1 MRKFI
6 LCMLVLLSL
15 WGCMVGP
22 DYKRPSIDTPQSW
35 RVNDKNAKD
44 LVNTAWW
51 EQFDDPVL
59 NELISTS
66 LSGNK
71 DLKIAAARVEEFV
84 GQYIY
89 ARAPIFPQISAG
101 TSVGRSRAT
110 ARGPIPLPGNV
121 TNPAYQYEASLG
133 ASWEI
138 DFWGKIRRATEA
150 ARADLLRTEEAR
162 NVVILSL
169 VTSVAGA
176 YVHLRDLDSQLEIAN
191 STARTREEYYKI
203 FTLRFNAGYVS
214 DLELSQVKSQ
224 YELALV
230 TIPFIEKSI
239 TEQENALSVL
249 LGRNPGPIPRGK
261 TIDKLKMPAVP
272 AGLPSDLLDRRPDI
286 RLAEQELIGANA
298 RIGVAKAQYFPSI
311 SLTGAFGW
319 SSTQLSNLF
328 SGPARTWNWAAP
340 LTAPIFTG
348 GALTGQVISAE
359 AVQQQALFLY
369 QQSVQSAFRDV
380 EDALI
385 DQKRSRE
392 QLDAQGRQVEALR
405 TYARVARLR
414 YDNGYTSYI
423 DVLDADRSL
432 FDAELSYTETKGT
445 LFQALVN
452 VYKAM
457 GGGWVCEADKMTA
470 TGKE

>member
-1 MRKFI
+1 M
-6 LCMLVLLSL
+6 S
-15 WGCMVGP
+15 
-22 DYKRPSIDTPQSW
+22 
-35 RVNDKNAKD
+35 A
-44 LVNTAWW
+44 
-51 EQFDDPVL
+51 
-59 NELISTS
+59 
-66 LSGNK
+66 NK

-110 ARGPIPLPGNV
+110 ARGPIPLPSNV

-348 GALTGQVISAE
+348 GALTGQVLSAE

>member
-1 MRKFI
+1 M
-6 LCMLVLLSL
+6 
-15 WGCMVGP
+15 
-22 DYKRPSIDTPQSW
+22 
-35 RVNDKNAKD
+35 
-44 LVNTAWW
+44 NTAWW

-66 LSGNK
+66 LSANK

-110 ARGPIPLPGNV
+110 ARGPIPLPSNV

-138 DFWGKIRRATEA
+138 DFSGKIRRATEA

-286 RLAEQELIGANA
+286 RLAEQELIRANA

>member
-1 MRKFI
+1 M
-6 LCMLVLLSL
+6 
-15 WGCMVGP
+15 
-22 DYKRPSIDTPQSW
+22 
-35 RVNDKNAKD
+35 
-44 LVNTAWW
+44 
-51 EQFDDPVL
+51 
-59 NELISTS
+59 
-66 LSGNK
+66 
-71 DLKIAAARVEEFV
+71 
-84 GQYIY
+84 
-89 ARAPIFPQISAG
+89 
-101 TSVGRSRAT
+101 
-110 ARGPIPLPGNV
+110 
-121 TNPAYQYEASLG
+121 
-133 ASWEI
+133 
-138 DFWGKIRRATEA
+138 
-150 ARADLLRTEEAR
+150 
-162 NVVILSL
+162 
-169 VTSVAGA
+169 
-176 YVHLRDLDSQLEIAN
+176 
-191 STARTREEYYKI
+191 
-203 FTLRFNAGYVS
+203 
-214 DLELSQVKSQ
+214 KSQ

-230 TIPFIEKSI
+230 TIPFIEK
-239 TEQENALSVL
+239 QENALSVL

-385 DQKRSRE
+385 DQKHSRE